1 MSVKHF
7 TSGLS
12 YLNPKKCLHLFYIYI
27 YINIQFILL
36 GYVFIPRNMKF
47 LSDRFIQKPNFQVK
61 NNLLV
66 NTDVLELT
74 KVKNHS
80 IK

>member
-1 MSVKHF
+1 MYF
-7 TSGLS
+7 T
-12 YLNPKKCLHLFYIYI
+12 YV

-36 GYVFIPRNMKF
+36 GFVFIPRNMKF
-47 LSDRFIQKPNFQVK
+47 LSDIFIQKPNFQVK